1 MEPTFRCGT
10 RKSID
15 ELSKELNIPY
25 DTSMQD
31 WSYTEGKPEDI
42 EKYIAHYNSTTDDDN
57 KFVLMELIIQA
68 TDDQTEKPSFHKYW
82 DIVKNILQKDFTIH
96 EYTVYYWSC
105 FDTQNIDDCWRIS
118 ENMRELWNSNR
129 TRKTTNR

>member
-42 EKYIAHYNSTTDDDN
+42 EKYIALYNSTTNDDN

-68 TDDQTEKPSFHKYW
+68 TEDQTEKTSFHKYW

-105 FDTQNIDDCWRIS
+105 FDTQNIDDCWSVSFPI
-118 ENMRELWNSNR
+118 LGPI
-129 TRKTTNR
+129 